1 MKKKPTF
8 GGASTA
14 RSHVRYRFFHEDVGL
29 LAPVLDSSMYLMPVG
44 LGGTVT
50 RLNRRQR
57 AIEGMRSHGGLLSS
71 ISDPNRQRRDTA
83 DAPGTS
89 TDISALDES
98 KQLALNGIWR
108 TQPIYTLQGPPETGK
123 TKLLETMTTRLLEM
137 DVSTQVL
144 ITPHSHEAVRHVH
157 RNLSARIASLPAT
170 TRPIVVRLDDNDDN
184 DHVRRTAGRLA
195 HVIAK
200 SALAELA
207 PSHTRARLI
216 AADIEKGSP
225 PTRDIRSPESVV
237 RQAANAVFAK
247 CNSGEL
253 AQMLEDN
260 RRFDWSI
267 IEEAGKAH
275 GFDLALALQ
284 ASYRILMIGDQEQLP
299 PLTSRRWRPVSR
311 APAYFERAEERSR
324 FCSWPGWSGVSRT
337 G

>member
-1 MKKKPTF
+1 
-8 GGASTA
+8 
-14 RSHVRYRFFHEDVGL
+14 
-29 LAPVLDSSMYLMPVG
+29 MYLMPVG

-200 SALAELA
+200 SALAESA
-207 PSHTRARLI
+207 PSHTRARAL
-216 AADIEKGSP
+216 SP
-225 PTRDIRSPESVV
+225 RTSRKEAHLRVIYAVRSPWCDRLQMQSSRRVTRANWPRCWKTTDGLTGRLSRKLGRRTGSTSRLLC
-237 RQAANAVFAK
+237 RQATE
-247 CNSGEL
+247 S
-253 AQMLEDN
+253 
-260 RRFDWSI
+260 
-267 IEEAGKAH
+267 
-275 GFDLALALQ
+275 
-284 ASYRILMIGDQEQLP
+284 
-299 PLTSRRWRPVSR
+299 
-311 APAYFERAEERSR
+311 
-324 FCSWPGWSGVSRT
+324 
-337 G
+337 